1 MTAGRGAPAREA
13 SPATR
18 RQFLLGGAVLG
29 GGALAALG
37 VDRMLGGG
45 SDAGAAQVEAG
56 PADADA
62 AAFGSDT
69 VPFHGPHQAGV
80 AAPTQSHASFLGLD
94 LREDVGPEDLR
105 RLMRVLTDDAAR
117 LTQGR
122 APLADLE
129 PELAHVPA
137 RLTVTFAFGPRLLE
151 RAGVAGPEWLRPLP
165 AFGIDRLRPELS
177 DGDLVLMIAAD
188 DEIAVAHAARMLLK
202 GARSSTTVRW
212 VQRGFNRSAGAE
224 QPRGTGRNL
233 FGQLDGT
240 VNPTPGTAD
249 FDGVVWIEDGPAAGG
264 TSMVIRRIHMDL
276 EGWDLLGRAAREN
289 SVGRTLDTGAPFTG
303 SGEFDEPDLRATDS
317 LGFPVI
323 PAESHMRR
331 ARSDNPDERIFRR
344 PYNYDEAPT
353 GDEVSNSGQIFVSFQ
368 ADVEAQ
374 FVPIQRRLDEL
385 DILNEWTT
393 PIGSSVLLVPPG
405 CTEGGYVGETLLG

>member
-1 MTAGRGAPAREA
+1 
-13 SPATR
+13 
-18 RQFLLGGAVLG
+18 
-29 GGALAALG
+29 
-37 VDRMLGGG
+37 
-45 SDAGAAQVEAG
+45 
-56 PADADA
+56 
-62 AAFGSDT
+62 
-69 VPFHGPHQAGV
+69 
-80 AAPTQSHASFLGLD
+80 
-94 LREDVGPEDLR
+94 
-105 RLMRVLTDDAAR
+105 
-117 LTQGR
+117 
-122 APLADLE
+122 
-129 PELAHVPA
+129 
-137 RLTVTFAFGPRLLE
+137 
-151 RAGVAGPEWLRPLP
+151 
-165 AFGIDRLRPELS
+165 
-177 DGDLVLMIAAD
+177 
-188 DEIAVAHAARMLLK
+188 
-202 GARSSTTVRW
+202 
-212 VQRGFNRSAGAE
+212 
-224 QPRGTGRNL
+224 RGTGRNL